1 MNGASSKY
9 GHEHVCYACELSFDK
24 EIERLTEERD
34 AALIRAERAEK
45 ALKNYLDRP
54 LSTP

>member
-1 MNGASSKY
+1 MTGAASKY

-34 AALIRAERAEK
+34 AAILRAERAEK
-45 ALKNYLDRP
+45 ALKTYLDELRSKP
-54 LSTP
+54 